1 MSKGVFKRPYVRQQQ
16 RQRSE
21 EEVLLDKRLDDA
33 VAKLVG
39 TPISKDDWARA
50 QYRAS
55 SRAGADRAYFEGHY
69 GHADMVVMDAHVDQ
83 MFWQM
88 VRDEMR
94 KNPRF
99 VKQMEFIESFYEL
112 PQHEFLERIKKRY
125 WAQMQLWTDDRSH
138 QKFLTEV
145 WRAYHAAQMQLESH
159 PYADVADRNAARE
172 RDYRSSANFLREEYL
187 WRSREDPLM
196 GLVHAMET
204 IEEEE

>member
-1 MSKGVFKRPYVRQQQ
+1 MSRGTFKRAYTPRVQ
-16 RQRSE
+16 RQRTAE
-21 EEVLLDKRLDDA
+21 EEDLDRRLESA

-88 VRDEMR
+88 VRHEMR
-94 KNPRF
+94 TNPKF

-112 PQHEFLERIKKRY
+112 PQHEFLERIKKRH

-138 QKFLTEV
+138 HHFLAEI
-145 WRAYHAAQMQLESH
+145 WRAYHAAQMQIEPH
-159 PYADVADRNAARE
+159 PMEDVAQKHAAQE
-172 RDYRSSANFLREEYL
+172 RDYRSSANFLREEYF
-187 WRSREDPLM
+187 WREREDPL
-196 GLVHAMET
+196 LALHRAMET
-204 IEEEE
+204 LDEED